1 MLTQAHKRNLEMPSQ
16 LFAEVFL
23 KSSLALAFTLVAGL
37 AAAQAPAVKVD
48 GAWARATV
56 PGQKGTGA
64 FMNITAK
71 ESTRLVGVSS
81 PAAGVADVHEMKM
94 ENEIMKMRALPGL
107 DLPAGQT
114 VSLKPGGYHVMLL
127 DLKAPLAK
135 GSTVPITLR
144 FKDAKGVE
152 SKLDLML
159 PVGLA
164 APSAAA
170 DKPAEHKH

>member
-1 MLTQAHKRNLEMPSQ
+1 MTSKVFAQA
-16 LFAEVFL
+16 FL
-23 KSSLALAFTLVAGL
+23 KPSLALALSLVASL
-37 AAAQAPAVKVD
+37 AAAQTPAVKVE

-64 FMNITAK
+64 FMNITAQ
-71 ESTRLVGVSS
+71 EGTRLVGLSS
-81 PAAGVADVHEMKM
+81 PAAGVAEVHEMKM
-94 ENEIMKMRALPGL
+94 ENDVMKMRALPGL

-114 VSLKPGGYHVMLL
+114 VNLKPGGYHVMLM

-135 GSTVPITLR
+135 DSTVPLTLR

-152 SKLDLML
+152 SKLDLVL

-164 APSAAA
+164 APSAMPGMPA
-170 DKPAEHKH
+170 KPGMPMEHKH

>member
-1 MLTQAHKRNLEMPSQ
+1 MTSTR
-16 LFAEVFL
+16 FL
-23 KSSLALAFTLVAGL
+23 KCSFLSAMLCAGGMVM
-37 AAAQAPAVKVD
+37 AQTPDVKVE

-56 PGQKGTGA
+56 QGQKGTGA

-71 ESTRLVGVSS
+71 QSMRLVGVSS
-81 PAAGVADVHEMKM
+81 PAAGVAEVHEMKV
-94 ENEIMKMRALPGL
+94 ENDVMKMRSVPEL

-135 GSTVPITLR
+135 ANTVPLTLR
-144 FKDAKGVE
+144 FRDAKGVQT
-152 SKLDLML
+152 KLDLVL

-164 APSAAA
+164 APSTVAGN
-170 DKPAEHKH
+170 PAEHKH